1 MRTDS
6 KTRTD
11 ANKQKLLELLEN
23 RQKVFQD
30 IFDNH
35 FYAQDVLYP
44 LYRETSMWR
53 EYGWNPGNEK

>member
-1 MRTDS
+1 
-6 KTRTD
+6 
-11 ANKQKLLELLEN
+11 
-23 RQKVFQD
+23 VFQD